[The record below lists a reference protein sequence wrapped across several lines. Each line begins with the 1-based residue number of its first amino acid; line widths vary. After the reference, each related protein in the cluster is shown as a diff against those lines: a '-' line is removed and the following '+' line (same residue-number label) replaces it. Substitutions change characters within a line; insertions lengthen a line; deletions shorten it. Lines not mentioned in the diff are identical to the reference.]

1 MSEKPISDLTTS
13 SSDVSS
19 DAFSAAAAPAEP
31 TAPATGSLDSVAVD
45 VLTFE
50 RGAIG
55 GVRATDVRARLAAIG
70 GIAANHVSVERG
82 VVNGILAREATVR
95 LGTARGVV
103 AQRVHVEQSIV
114 RAVVANTVEA
124 GPSTG
129 ILFAVAR
136 RIDGDAKIM
145 LDWRGAL
152 AFGASL
158 GAFLALIRFSRR

>member
-1 MSEKPISDLTTS
+1 MSEQPTPELIAS
-13 SSDVSS
+13 SSD
-19 DAFSAAAAPAEP
+19 ASAAPVEINKP
-31 TAPATGSLDSVAVD
+31 TTGSVDNVAVD
-45 VLTFE
+45 VLYFE

-55 GVRATDVRARLAAIG
+55 GVRATDVTARLAAIG
-70 GIAANHVSVERG
+70 GVAANHVSVEKGG
-82 VVNGILAREATVR
+82 VQGILARDATVR
-95 LGTARGVV
+95 QGIVRGVV
-103 AQRVHVEQSIV
+103 AQRVHVEQSMV
-114 RAVVANTVEA
+114 RVVLANTVEA

-136 RIDGDAKIM
+136 RIDGDAKIL

>member
-1 MSEKPISDLTTS
+1 M
-13 SSDVSS
+13 V
-19 DAFSAAAAPAEP
+19 
-31 TAPATGSLDSVAVD
+31 
-45 VLTFE
+45 
-50 RGAIG
+50 
-55 GVRATDVRARLAAIG
+55 
-70 GIAANHVSVERG
+70 
-82 VVNGILAREATVR
+82 
-95 LGTARGVV
+95 RGVV
-103 AQRVHVEQSIV
+103 AQNVHVEQSLV
-114 RAVVANTVEA
+114 RGVFANTVEA

>member
-1 MSEKPISDLTTS
+1 MSEKPIPELITS
-13 SSDVSS
+13 SPAASD
-19 DAFSAAAAPAEP
+19 AAAAPAELP
-31 TAPATGSLDSVAVD
+31 TPTTGSLDNVVVD
-45 VLTFE
+45 VLDFE

-55 GVRATDVRARLAAIG
+55 GVRATDVTARLAVIG
-70 GIAANHVSVERG
+70 GIASSHASVERG
-82 VVNGILAREATVR
+82 VVNGLIAREATVR
-95 LGTARGVV
+95 QGMVRGVV
-103 AQRVHVEQSIV
+103 AQHAHVEQSLV
-114 RAVVANTVEA
+114 RAMVANTVQT

-136 RIDGDAKIM
+136 RIDGEARIL

>member
-1 MSEKPISDLTTS
+1 MSEQPTSELITS
-13 SSDVSS
+13 SSDAA
-19 DAFSAAAAPAEP
+19 DASAAPAEINKP
-31 TAPATGSLDSVAVD
+31 TTGSVDHVAVD
-45 VLTFE
+45 VLHFE

-55 GVRATDVRARLAAIG
+55 GVRATDVTASLAVVG
-70 GIAANHVSVERG
+70 GIAANHVSVEKG
-82 VVNGILAREATVR
+82 AVQGILAREATVR
-95 LGTARGVV
+95 QGIARGVV
-103 AQRVHVEQSIV
+103 AQRVHVEQSMV
-114 RAVVANTVEA
+114 RVVLANTVEA

-136 RIDGDAKIM
+136 RIDGDAKIL

>member
-1 MSEKPISDLTTS
+1 MSEQPISEVITS
-13 SSDVSS
+13 SSDEP
-19 DAFSAAAAPAEP
+19 AAAAAPTEIARP
-31 TAPATGSLDSVAVD
+31 TTGSLDNVAVD
-45 VLTFE
+45 VLNFE

-55 GVRATDVRARLAAIG
+55 GVRATDVTARLAVVG
-70 GIAANHVSVERG
+70 GIAANHASVQQG
-82 VVNGILAREATVR
+82 AVQGIVAREATVR
-95 LGTARGVV
+95 QGIVRGVV
-103 AQRVHVEQSIV
+103 AQNAHVEQSLV

-136 RIDGDAKIM
+136 RIDGDAKIL

>member
-1 MSEKPISDLTTS
+1 MSDLSISDLPTS
-13 SSDVSS
+13 APDV
-19 DAFSAAAAPAEP
+19 AAVLPEVATPV
-31 TAPATGSLDSVAVD
+31 TGSLDSVVVD
-45 VLTFE
+45 VLDFE

-55 GVRATDVRARLAAIG
+55 GVRATDVTARLAAIG
-70 GIAANHVSVERG
+70 GIAANHAFVEKG
-82 VVNGILAREATVR
+82 AVQGILARDANVR
-95 LGTARGVV
+95 QGYVRGVV
-103 AQRVHVEQSIV
+103 GQRVHVEQSLV
-114 RAVVANTVEA
+114 RVALANTVEA

-136 RIDGDAKIM
+136 RIDGDAKIV